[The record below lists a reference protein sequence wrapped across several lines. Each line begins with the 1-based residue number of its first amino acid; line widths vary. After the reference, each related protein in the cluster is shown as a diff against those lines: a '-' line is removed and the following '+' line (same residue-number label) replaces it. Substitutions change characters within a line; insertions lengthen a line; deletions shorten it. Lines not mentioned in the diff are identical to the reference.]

1 MRELL
6 GIDFLKVINY
16 NYRAL
21 RLLVRSV
28 AEAQKGSGAAEG
40 RLRRE
45 RAHFLGGTCMW
56 GMRDCRLLF

>member
-21 RLLVRSV
+21 RLPVWPF
-28 AEAQKGSGAAEG
+28 AEAHKGSGEIEG
-40 RLRRE
+40 LLRKE
-45 RAHFLGGTCMW
+45 GAHFLGSDMDVGNE
-56 GMRDCRLLF
+56 GL